1 MSVHHLKSS
10 FTPHPTC
17 PGDHTFKGTGT
28 ALFGS
33 STGTEENPE
42 KEPDVQF
49 EALVHLDK
57 VEVKTG
63 EEDDDELY
71 KHRAKLF
78 R

>member
-1 MSVHHLKSS
+1 M
-10 FTPHPTC
+10 
-17 PGDHTFKGTGT
+17 
-28 ALFGS
+28 
-33 STGTEENPE
+33 E

-63 EEDDDELY
+63 EEDDIELY

-78 R
+78 RSLASTPVFSKL